1 MKTLERLLNDRVTI
15 QLKSEVER
23 YLEGALEGGEYL
35 IHTDTECF
43 NNITVKVIGSD
54 EKTLAYMS
62 GYYIQFHDYKDLIFN
77 ADGHDENFYNI
88 VSNVEDYVS
97 KIKEPQSIYFNL
109 FINANMSCEVEAQL
123 YIHLKDMIYTVL
135 HYVPEY
141 VAGYI
146 RKETW
151 NMVGREL
158 TKQGFKVIN
167 EDIDCLE
174 ILCKGNEEC
183 RNVTLWG

>member
-54 EKTLAYMS
+54 EKTLAYRS

-88 VSNVEDYVS
+88 VSNVEEHVS

-109 FINANMSCEVEAQL
+109 FINAKMSCAVEAQL

-183 RNVTLWG
+183 RSVTLWG

>member
-62 GYYIQFHDYKDLIFN
+62 GYYIQFHDYKDLIF
-77 ADGHDENFYNI
+77 
-88 VSNVEDYVS
+88 
-97 KIKEPQSIYFNL
+97 
-109 FINANMSCEVEAQL
+109 INKSQ
-123 YIHLKDMIYTVL
+123 
-135 HYVPEY
+135 
-141 VAGYI
+141 
-146 RKETW
+146 
-151 NMVGREL
+151 
-158 TKQGFKVIN
+158 
-167 EDIDCLE
+167 
-174 ILCKGNEEC
+174 
-183 RNVTLWG
+183 

>member
-1 MKTLERLLNDRVTI
+1 
-15 QLKSEVER
+15 
-23 YLEGALEGGEYL
+23 
-35 IHTDTECF
+35 
-43 NNITVKVIGSD
+43 
-54 EKTLAYMS
+54 
-62 GYYIQFHDYKDLIFN
+62 
-77 ADGHDENFYNI
+77 
-88 VSNVEDYVS
+88 
-97 KIKEPQSIYFNL
+97 
-109 FINANMSCEVEAQL
+109 
-123 YIHLKDMIYTVL
+123 MIYTVL

-174 ILCKGNEEC
+174 ILCKGYEEC
-183 RNVTLWG
+183 RSVTLWG